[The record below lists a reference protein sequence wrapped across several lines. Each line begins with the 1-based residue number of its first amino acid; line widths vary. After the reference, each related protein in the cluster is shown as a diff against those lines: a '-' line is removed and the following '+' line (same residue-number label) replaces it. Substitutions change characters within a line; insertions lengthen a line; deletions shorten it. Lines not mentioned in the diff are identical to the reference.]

1 MMFASVIVDIPS
13 KSVNQVFD
21 YRIPDGMEGLIRV
34 GHRVLVPFGRR
45 TIQGYVMKLQDT
57 TDFDPARIKE
67 IARTLDIE
75 PVLTEEMITIAR
87 HLADY
92 YVDQYISVIETIL
105 PAALKANYRKVLKLA
120 EGHTAEAAAALEEVA
135 GDAEAEP
142 KRLEA
147 GALKALAP
155 HLKSGDIIEETVIR
169 QHTKK
174 KTALAVYS
182 LKQQGGDLSRAKKQ
196 QELLAV
202 IDASSEPLFVRDLVN
217 DGFSNHLINAL
228 HKKGHIGKVEREVE
242 RDPYSGRVFT
252 SDPPK
257 VLNAEQQHAYGR
269 ITEALDAEQAKT
281 FLLHGITGSGKT
293 EVYLQVIQKVLE
305 EGRTAIMLVPE
316 IALTPQ
322 MVNRFKRRF
331 GDDVAVLHSGL
342 SHGEKYDEWRKIKE
356 GRARVSVGARSSI
369 FAPFENVGAIIVD
382 EEHETTYKQ
391 GDRPMY
397 HAIEVAKFRS
407 RYHNCPLILGTAT
420 PSLETFARSEKGVYE
435 RLELTER
442 AGTKVLPEISVVDMS
457 EEHRTGNTSII
468 SKPLEAAIQTRIER
482 GEQTVLL
489 LNRRG
494 YSNFQICQSC
504 GHVPMCPNCDI
515 SLTYHKSN
523 RSLLCHYCGYEGPV
537 HRTCDN
543 CQSEDVT
550 FRGTGTEKVEEILR
564 DMFDAD
570 VVRMDNDT
578 TRRKGMHEKLLDHFE
593 QEEIPILLGT
603 QMIAKGL
610 DYPKVTLVGVLNAD
624 TMLNL
629 PDFRANEKTYQ
640 LLTQVSGRAGRHEL
654 TGEVIFQTYNP
665 THYAIQL
672 AKENDYRRFY
682 EKEMAFRRLARY
694 SPYYFHVLFTVS
706 SEDIRKCLKAT
717 SHIHDTLI
725 QKVSDQSII
734 VGPSPSPLERINRQ
748 YRFQIL
754 LKYKREPEL
763 LEMLNSLDEHYHEAY
778 RTEGISLR
786 IDVDP
791 LVIM

>member
-1 MMFASVIVDIPS
+1 MFASVIVDIPS

-21 YRIPDGMEGLIRV
+21 YRVPSGMEGLIQV
-34 GHRVLVPFGRR
+34 GHRVLVPFGPR
-45 TIQGYVMKLQDT
+45 TIQGYVMSLDET

-75 PVLTEEMITIAR
+75 PVLTEEMITIAMY
-87 HLADY
+87 LADY

-105 PAALKANYRKVLKLA
+105 PAALKANYKKVLRLA
-120 EGHTAEAAAALEEVA
+120 DSYTQ
-135 GDAEAEP
+135 EAENALAQVSNGSEVEI
-142 KRLEA
+142 KRLDPD
-147 GALKALAP
+147 ALKTLSP
-155 HLKSGDIIEETVIR
+155 YLKSGDIREETVIT
-169 QHTKK
+169 QHTKRK
-174 KTALAVYS
+174 MALAVHS
-182 LKQQGGDLSRAKKQ
+182 LKQSDVDLSRAKKQ
-196 QELLAV
+196 QELYDV
-202 IDASSEPLFVRDLVN
+202 IDASSEPVFVRDLVN
-217 DGFSNHLINAL
+217 DGFSNALINTL
-228 HKKGHIGKVEREVE
+228 HKKGLIAKVEAEME
-242 RDPYSGRVFT
+242 RDPYSDRVFT

-257 VLNAEQQHAYGR
+257 VLNSEQQHAYDR
-269 ITEALDAEQAKT
+269 ITSSMDAQEAKT

-293 EVYLQVIQKVLE
+293 EVYLQVIQKVLD
-305 EGRTAIMLVPE
+305 EGKTAIMLVPE

-369 FAPFENVGAIIVD
+369 FAPFQNVGAIIVD

-397 HAIEVAKFRS
+397 HATEVAKFRS
-407 RYHNCPLILGTAT
+407 RYHDCPLILGTAT
-420 PSLETFARSEKGVYE
+420 PSLETFARSERGVYE
-435 RLELTER
+435 RLELTMR
-442 AGTKVLPEISVVDMS
+442 AGTKVLPEISIVDMS

-468 SKPLEAAIQTRIER
+468 SGTLEAGIRQRIEK

-504 GHVPMCPNCDI
+504 GYVPMCPNCDI

-523 RSLLCHYCGYEGPV
+523 RSLMCHYCGYESAV

-543 CQSEDVT
+543 CQSDEVT

-564 DMFDAD
+564 DMFDTE

-593 QEEIPILLGT
+593 QAEVPILLGT

-654 TGEVIFQTYNP
+654 SGEVIFQTYNP

-672 AKENDYRRFY
+672 AMENDYRSFY

-717 SHIHDTLI
+717 THIHDTLV
-725 QKVSDQSII
+725 QEVSDQSII

-748 YRFQIL
+748 YRFQIM

-763 LEMLNSLDEHYHEAY
+763 LKMLNNLDEHYHEAY